1 MDESTK
7 PIKLLI
13 SIVNRGKGEKVEE
26 LLQSMGITYHL
37 ICLGYGTANSD
48 ILDYLGLG
56 ETDKDIVISTVES
69 DKIQSAL
76 DTLNNK
82 LHFSKDGNGI
92 AFTIPINSVGG
103 PITLK
108 VLTGLLR
115 REH

>member
-1 MDESTK
+1 MDENTR
-7 PIKLLI
+7 PVKLLV

-26 LLQSMGITYHL
+26 LLQSMEITYHL
-37 ICLGYGTANSD
+37 ICLGHGTADSD

-56 ETDKDIVISTVES
+56 ETDKDIVLSVIEN
-69 DKIQSAL
+69 DKIPLAL
-76 DTLNNK
+76 DTLDNK